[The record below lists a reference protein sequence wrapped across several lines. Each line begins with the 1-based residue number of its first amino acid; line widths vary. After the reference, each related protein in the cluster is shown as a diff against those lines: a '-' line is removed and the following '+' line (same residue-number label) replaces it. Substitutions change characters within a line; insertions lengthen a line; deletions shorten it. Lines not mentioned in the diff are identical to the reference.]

1 MNAAQITLDN
11 LEKYSEYVSTWFE
24 GRSFTNVECYQA
36 ACRLAEVL
44 RTHGAQ
50 RGDRIV
56 VMTLNS
62 PDVTAAFTAIWKI
75 GAVIVPVTPMWT
87 AREVRYVLQ
96 DSGARLVITSPEL
109 AARVKEASSMLGVGD
124 LPGFAEVLVLGT
136 TNVEGVTDITAEY
149 ERATPFEPVVDTAP
163 DDLALLL
170 YTSGTT
176 GNPKGV
182 MLSHDNLIFI
192 ADSVY
197 ANNVSLGQIRGMQ
210 ILPLSHIYG
219 VLMMNLGARMGNTTY
234 VLKHFEAGKVLQII
248 ESFRVQRLA
257 VVPTMLTLLI
267 NHPDRE
273 KYDYSSLEAVGSGG
287 APLSE
292 ATRQEFARLFH
303 CRVVQGYGLSESSG
317 ALTGYRPA
325 DEYRVGSVGPSLPG
339 IEMCVMDFNN
349 QVLPSGQIGELC
361 SRGRHI
367 MQGYFNNPQ
376 ATADTIIDGPNG
388 TWLHT
393 GDVGWMDAD
402 GYVYIT
408 DRKKD
413 LVIKGGENISPRE
426 IEEAIYAHPAVAEVA
441 VVGIPDEVYG
451 ENLLAAVVLK
461 PGQALLEE
469 ELKQHLSGYVTKF
482 KMPGRIVFLDALP
495 KGSTGKILKRAIKER
510 FAS

>member
-11 LEKYSEYVSTWFE
+11 LERYGEYVSTWFE
-24 GRSFTNVECYQA
+24 GRSFTNFECYQA
-36 ACRLAEVL
+36 ACRLAEVV
-44 RTHGAQ
+44 RIHGAK

-109 AARVKEASSMLGVGD
+109 AARVKEATAD
-124 LPGFAEVLVLGT
+124 LPGFAEVLVLGE
-136 TNVEGVTDITAEY
+136 TNVAGLTNITAEY
-149 ERATPFEPVVDTAP
+149 DHATPFEPVVDATP

-182 MLSHDNLIFI
+182 MLSHDNLLFI
-192 ADSVY
+192 ADAVY

-234 VLKHFEAGKVLQII
+234 ILKHFDAGKVLQII

-273 KYDYSSLEAVGSGG
+273 KYDHSSLEAVGSGG

-292 ATRQEFARLFH
+292 ATRQEFARLFD

-317 ALTGYRPA
+317 ALTGYHPD
-325 DEYRVGSVGPSLPG
+325 DEYRVGSVGPPLPG
-339 IEMCVMDFNN
+339 VEMRVLDFNN
-349 QVLPSGQIGELC
+349 EILPPGQIGELC

-376 ATADTIIDGPNG
+376 ATADTIIDD
-388 TWLHT
+388 WLHT

-461 PGQALLEE
+461 PGQSLAEE

-495 KGSTGKILKRAIKER
+495 KGSTGKILKRAIKEQ
-510 FAS
+510 FGSK

>member
-1 MNAAQITLDN
+1 MNAARITLDN
-11 LEKYSEYVSTWFE
+11 LEKYGEYVSTWFE
-24 GRSFTNVECYQA
+24 GHSFTNVERYAA

-44 RTHGAQ
+44 RAHGAQ
-50 RGDRIV
+50 PGDRIV
-56 VMTLNS
+56 VMMLNS
-62 PDVTAAFTAIWKI
+62 PDVAAAFTAIWAI

-109 AARVKEASSMLGVGD
+109 AARLKEASAD
-124 LPGFAEVLVLGT
+124 LPGCNTVLVIGAT
-136 TNVEGVTDITAEY
+136 AVAGVTDITAAY
-149 ERATPFEPVVDTAP
+149 DQAQPFEQVVDCAP
-163 DDLALLL
+163 DELALLL

-192 ADSVY
+192 ADAVY
-197 ANNVSLGQIRGMQ
+197 ANSSGLGQIRGMQ
-210 ILPLSHIYG
+210 VLPLSHIYG
-219 VLMMNLGARMGNTTY
+219 VLMMNLGARMGNASY
-234 VLKHFEAGKVLQII
+234 ILKHFDAGQVLQLI

-267 NHPDRE
+267 NHLDRA
-273 KYDYSSLEAVGSGG
+273 KYDYASLEAVGSGG

-292 ATRQEFARLFH
+292 ATRQEFARLFN
-303 CRVVQGYGLSESSG
+303 CRVTQGYGLSESSG
-317 ALTGYRPA
+317 ALTGFHHDA
-325 DEYRVGSVGPSLPG
+325 EYRVGSVGPALPG
-339 IEMCVMDFNN
+339 VELCVMDFNN
-349 QVLPSGQIGELC
+349 QVLPPGEIGELC

-376 ATADTIIDGPNG
+376 ATADSIIEG
-388 TWLHT
+388 WLHT

-413 LVIKGGENISPRE
+413 LIIKGGENISPRE
-426 IEEAIYAHPAVAEVA
+426 IEEGIYAHPAIAEAA
-441 VVGIPDEVYG
+441 VVGVPDELYG

-461 PGQALLEE
+461 PGQALSEE

-482 KMPGRIVFLDALP
+482 KVPGRVVFLGALP
-495 KGSTGKILKRAIKER
+495 KGSTGKILKRAIKEQ
-510 FAS
+510 FAG

>member
-11 LEKYSEYVSTWFE
+11 LEKYGAYAATWFE
-24 GRSFTNVECYQA
+24 GRSFTNGERYQA

-44 RTHGAQ
+44 RAHGAQ
-50 RGDRIV
+50 PGDRIV
-56 VMTLNS
+56 VMMLNS

-96 DSGARLVITSPEL
+96 DSGARLVLTSPEL
-109 AARVKEASSMLGVGD
+109 AARLKEASAD
-124 LPGFAEVLVLGT
+124 LPGFDEVLVIGAT
-136 TNVEGVTDITAEY
+136 EVEGVKDITAEY
-149 ERATPFEPVVDTAP
+149 ASAPPFEAVVNCAP
-163 DDLALLL
+163 NDLALLL

-192 ADSVY
+192 ADAVY
-197 ANNVSLGQIRGMQ
+197 ALNVSLGQIRGMQ

-219 VLMMNLGARMGNTTY
+219 VLMMNLAARMGNTTY
-234 VLKHFEAGKVLQII
+234 ILKHFDAGKVLQLI

-257 VVPTMLTLLI
+257 VVPTMLTMLI

-273 KYDYSSLEAVGSGG
+273 KYDYTSLEAVGSGG
-287 APLSE
+287 AALSE
-292 ATRQEFARLFH
+292 ATRQEFARLFD
-303 CRVVQGYGLSESSG
+303 CRVVQGYGLSETSG
-317 ALTGYRPA
+317 ALTGYFPD
-325 DEYRVGSVGPSLPG
+325 DEYRVGSVGTPLPG
-339 IEMCVMDFNN
+339 VEMCVMDFNN
-349 QVLPSGQIGELC
+349 TILPPGQIGELC

-376 ATADTIIDGPNG
+376 ATADTVIED
-388 TWLHT
+388 WLHT

-426 IEEAIYAHPAVAEVA
+426 IEEGIYAHPAVAEVA

-461 PGQALLEE
+461 VGQSLTED
-469 ELKQHLSGYVTKF
+469 ELKQHLDGYVTKF
-482 KMPGRIVFLDALP
+482 KMPGRIVFLDTLP
-495 KGSTGKILKRAIKER
+495 KGSTGKILKRAIKEQY
-510 FAS
+510 AA